1 VLAQARR
8 RPPAAAQLAPVSPFL
23 FPSPSPEAAWQARLE
38 ASAQQARAL
47 PRAEP
52 AAQDA
57 VAVVRP
63 ALPDAA
69 VAQRQ
74 EAAQD
79 AAAVRGVAAARQ
91 EEVAARVAAQRAA
104 AARAGVGLLR
114 EAPGAPGEELP
125 SAVAWVVVWA
135 FRRDPTPPWPAP

>member
-1 VLAQARR
+1 M
-8 RPPAAAQLAPVSPFL
+8 APVSPFL
-23 FPSPSPEAAWQARLE
+23 FPSLAPEAALWAQPG

-57 VAVVRP
+57 VAAVRP
-63 ALPDAA
+63 ALPDAE

-79 AAAVRGVAAARQ
+79 AAAARGVAVARQ
-91 EEVAARVAAQRAA
+91 EEVAARVAAQRAAA